1 MKAQAPNPSYRPRP
15 SPQPESWACA
25 RNLRRLFGDETAA
38 TTLEYVLAALAVALG
53 AVAGSRAVAG
63 SLANYLRRIYTVVTL
78 PIP

>member
-1 MKAQAPNPSYRPRP
+1 MPHLLPA
-15 SPQPESWACA
+15 ACRLTPA
-25 RNLRRLFGDETAA
+25 ARRLAVRLLDDETAA
-38 TTLEYVLAALAVALG
+38 TTLEYVVAALAVALG